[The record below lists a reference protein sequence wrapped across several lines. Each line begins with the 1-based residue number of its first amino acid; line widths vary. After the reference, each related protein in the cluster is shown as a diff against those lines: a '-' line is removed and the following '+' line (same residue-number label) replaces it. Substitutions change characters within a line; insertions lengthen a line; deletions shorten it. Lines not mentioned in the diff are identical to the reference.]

1 MSEIIETPR
10 YSCALGGALST
21 VTVMNGFVP
30 IIHAGPG
37 CGVQLFYGQ
46 SFVGGYRGS
55 GRLGGVSVPSTNTY
69 EREVVFGG
77 EPRLREQIKNTI
89 ELIKGDKYIVLT
101 GCTAELIGDDVKA
114 VVREFE
120 DQALVL
126 YAETAGFKGSSYVGY
141 EIVLNS
147 FVDQLVKEKPKEDK
161 LVNILGLVP
170 SQDIFWQGNLAE
182 IERIL
187 NKLGLKVNTFF
198 NGRSIKDAASA
209 ALNIVLSPWVGAALA
224 EKLQERF
231 GTPYLV
237 NPLPIG
243 VTETNSFLKGVGAAL
258 GIEVAEVIAQEE
270 EQTYKSI
277 EKGADLV
284 VDFDLQLRF
293 ATITDSNYG
302 IALNKFLVNDFG
314 WIPSLAVIS
323 DDIPEKYRESI
334 KKELSFSQGLS
345 PAVVFEPDS
354 GKIWEAVEKEGP
366 NFIFGS
372 SLDKDLAGKIGANRL
387 SISYPIT
394 DRVVLDRGYAGY
406 KGAINLIEDVLST
419 IVAPL

>member
-21 VTVMNGFVP
+21 VTAMNGFVP

-89 ELIKGDKYIVLT
+89 ELIKGDKYVVLT

-270 EQTYKSI
+270 EQTYRSI

-302 IALNKFLVNDFG
+302 IALNRFLVNDFG

-345 PAVVFEPDS
+345 PEVVFESDS

>member
-1 MSEIIETPR
+1 
-10 YSCALGGALST
+10 
-21 VTVMNGFVP
+21 
-30 IIHAGPG
+30 
-37 CGVQLFYGQ
+37 
-46 SFVGGYRGS
+46 
-55 GRLGGVSVPSTNTY
+55 
-69 EREVVFGG
+69 VVFGG

-101 GCTAELIGDDVKA
+101 GCIAELIGDDVKA

-270 EQTYKSI
+270 EQTYRSI

-293 ATITDSNYG
+293 VTITDSNYG

-345 PAVVFEPDS
+345 PAVVFESDS
-354 GKIWEAVEKEGP
+354 GKIWDAVEKEGP

-406 KGAINLIEDVLST
+406 KGAINLMEDVLST

>member
-21 VTVMNGFVP
+21 VTAMNGFVP

-37 CGVQLFYGQ
+37 CGVQLYYGQ

-77 EPRLREQIKNTI
+77 EPRLREQIQNTI

-120 DQALVL
+120 DKALVL

-161 LVNILGLVP
+161 LVNILGIVP

-243 VTETNSFLKGVGAAL
+243 VTETNSFLKLVGAAL

-270 EQTYKSI
+270 EQTYRSI

-284 VDFDLQLRF
+284 VDFDFQLRF

-323 DDIPEKYRESI
+323 DDVPEKYRESI
-334 KKELSFSQGLS
+334 KKEFNLSQGLS

-366 NFIFGS
+366 NFIFGG

-406 KGAINLIEDVLST
+406 KGAINLIEDVLSA

>member
-101 GCTAELIGDDVKA
+101 GCIAELIGDDVKA

-270 EQTYKSI
+270 EQTYRSI

-293 ATITDSNYG
+293 VTITDSNYG

-345 PAVVFEPDS
+345 PAVVFESDS

-406 KGAINLIEDVLST
+406 KGAINLMEDVLST

>member
-101 GCTAELIGDDVKA
+101 GCIAELIGDDVKA

-270 EQTYKSI
+270 EQTYRSI

-293 ATITDSNYG
+293 VTITDSNYG

-406 KGAINLIEDVLST
+406 KGAINLMEDVLST